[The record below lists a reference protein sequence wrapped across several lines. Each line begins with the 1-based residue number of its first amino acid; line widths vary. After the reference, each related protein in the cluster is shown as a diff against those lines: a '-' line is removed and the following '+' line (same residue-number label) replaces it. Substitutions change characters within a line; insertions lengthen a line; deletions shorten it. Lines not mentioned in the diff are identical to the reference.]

1 MNMKNTN
8 ICKKKLLLILDRY
21 PNMLLKM
28 LCTAEQDS
36 IRINVIE
43 DHILVFF
50 GVWNEKVANFLK

>member
-1 MNMKNTN
+1 
-8 ICKKKLLLILDRY
+8 
-21 PNMLLKM
+21 MLLKM